1 MELKQYFEILWR
13 RKWVI
18 LLTFFVTITTVIVGT
33 NLITPV
39 YQTSAI
45 LRIATSASG
54 QLNYSEYTYAERLMN
69 TYAEVATSRPVLDEL
84 MVRLK
89 LKELP
94 NITAEVIPNTE
105 LIKITVED
113 EIPQLAANVA
123 NTLAEILYSQGNQ
136 LYSGSDVNSAEV
148 LGEQVSQVQAD
159 LDKWRKEYGK
169 LIVQTPAYP
178 ERISTTDQMIQ
189 MEQQIYIR
197 LLDQYEQAV
206 LRETLRANM
215 VTVIETAVVPQKPSE
230 PRVALNYALGS
241 VIGLIGGLGLA
252 FLFENL
258 GGTRELNPLGE
269 KSISKKTELK
279 ES

>member
-1 MELKQYFEILWR
+1 MELKQYFDILWR

-39 YQTSAI
+39 YQTSTI
-45 LRIATSASG
+45 LRIATSATA
-54 QLNYSEYTYAERLMN
+54 QLNSEYTYAERLMN
-69 TYAEVATSRPVLDEL
+69 TYTEVAISSPVLDEL
-84 MVRLK
+84 MVRLE

-105 LIKITVED
+105 LIKITVKD
-113 EIPQLAANVA
+113 ENPQLAANVA
-123 NTLAEILYSQGNQ
+123 NTLAEILYSLGNQ
-136 LYSGSDVNSAEV
+136 LYSGSGVSSAEV

-169 LIVQTPAYP
+169 LIVQTPPSP
-178 ERISTTDQMIQ
+178 EQIRTTDQMIQ

-215 VTVIETAVVPQKPSE
+215 VTVMEKAVVPQKPSE

-241 VIGLIGGLGLA
+241 IIGLMGGLGLA

-258 GGTRELNPLGE
+258 GVTKELNPSGD
-269 KSISKKTELK
+269 KSNSKKSKLK

>member
-39 YQTSAI
+39 YQTSTI

-169 LIVQTPAYP
+169 LIVQTPASP

-215 VTVIETAVVPQKPSE
+215 VTVIETAVVPQEPSE

-269 KSISKKTELK
+269 KSKSK
-279 ES
+279 